1 MERIPVGAIF
11 LPKFGAKLNTIA
23 FSDKDISR
31 AVTRIT
37 HEILEKNKGAE
48 NLTLIGIRTR
58 GVTLAKRIKKKINDI
73 NGIEVD
79 IGVLDITLYRDDLA
93 AGKQNPVIEKTSIPF
108 PLEGKQVVLI
118 DDVLFTGRTIRAAI
132 DALIDFGRPATIQ
145 LGVLID
151 RGHRELPIR
160 ADYVGKNIP
169 TSTTSRVQ
177 VLLQEDDGK
186 DEVCIIEDVTKENL

>member
-1 MERIPVGAIF
+1 MEKISVGAIF
-11 LPKFGAKLNTIA
+11 LTKFGAKLNNIA

-31 AVTRIT
+31 AISRIT

-48 NLTLIGIRTR
+48 KLALIGIRTR
-58 GVTLAKRIKKKINDI
+58 GVTLANRIRKKINDI
-73 NGIEVD
+73 ENIEVD
-79 IGVLDITLYRDDLA
+79 LGILDITLYRDDLD
-93 AGKQNPVIEKTSIPF
+93 AGKRNPMIEKTSIPF
-108 PLEGKQVVLI
+108 PLEDKQVVLV

-132 DALIDFGRPATIQ
+132 DALIDIGRPSNVQ

-169 TSTTSRVQ
+169 TAKNKRVQ
-177 VLLQEDDGK
+177 VLLKEDDGK
-186 DEVCIIEDVTKENL
+186 DEVCIIDDLDNKNK